1 MTNSDKINQTITDL
15 EVCKNGILERHKED
29 TSFCLRINSVFT
41 QLANSLSY
49 NTGSV
54 NATEKAF
61 VPQPLENVLGMKIAF
76 KKTTKMNLAAPEV
89 DEVEA
94 FKEKIQLI
102 YDGFLTREN
111 PELKESLEEIEVRG
125 VAKLAGIDNFATAKI
140 DGTLLNRIK
149 KAITTKNELAA
160 AQEVEKANLNPE
172 TEEAKKIRLKAE
184 YDEFVKQHTEL
195 PVDADLKTVL
205 ELTEKIEGLETQLIE
220 LGVDLAAKE
229 E

>member
-49 NTGSV
+49 NTGSI

-61 VPQPLENVLGMKIAF
+61 VPQPLENVLGMKIDE
-76 KKTTKMNLAAPEV
+76 KKSAKMNLTAPEV
-89 DEVEA
+89 DEVAA

-125 VAKLAGIDNFATAKI
+125 VAKLAGIENYATAKI
-140 DGTLLNRIK
+140 DGNLLNRIK
-149 KAITTKNELAA
+149 KAITAKNELAA
-160 AQEVEKANLNPE
+160 AKAAEDAKLNPDAE
-172 TEEAKKIRLKAE
+172 DTAKAP
-184 YDEFVKQHTEL
+184 EF
-195 PVDADLKTVL
+195 D
-205 ELTEKIEGLETQLIE
+205 EKIQ
-220 LGVDLAAKE
+220 AKE
-229 E
+229 EE